1 MSLSGTL
8 SGPLRRKL
16 LLRSFFLQGS
26 WNFEQ
31 MQGLGALFVL
41 SPLLRN
47 LYQGEKLH
55 QACAR
60 HLSYFNTHPFIA
72 PMILSG
78 VAQLE
83 INSAAAEDVDEYRQL
98 LMAPCAAMGDAFF
111 WGGVRPFAAV
121 LAMFFALHGSLLAPV
136 VLLVV
141 FNVPHL
147 LVRVV
152 GFAKGFALGE
162 EVVDFLARCRLPDL
176 AIRLKQGTLI
186 LLGILCAELTY
197 STLSVSRLSSD
208 WGWVIVPAV
217 FALGWLARQRL
228 SPLLLTLLLVAVI
241 LALPGFTDILE
252 RFIL

>member
-1 MSLSGTL
+1 MIATGTL
-8 SGPLRRKL
+8 SAPIRRRL
-16 LLRSFFLQGS
+16 FFRSFLLQAS

-31 MQGLGALFVL
+31 MQGLGALYVL

-47 LYQGEKLH
+47 LYQGAELQ

-60 HLSYFNTHPFIA
+60 HLSYFNTHPFVA
-72 PMILSG
+72 PLILSG
-78 VAQLE
+78 MAQLE
-83 INSAAAEDVDEYRQL
+83 ANGAEAEEVDEFRQL

-111 WGGVRPFAAV
+111 WGGVRPLAAV
-121 LAMFFALHGSLLAPV
+121 LAMFFAIHGSLLAPV

-141 FNVPHL
+141 FNIPHL

-152 GFAKGFALGE
+152 GFAKGCELAEG
-162 EVVDFLARCRLPDL
+162 VVDFLARCRLPDL

-197 STLSVSRLSSD
+197 STLNFARLPWN

-217 FALGWLARQRL
+217 FVLGWLARQRL
-228 SPLLLTLLLVAVI
+228 SPLLLALLLAAAI
-241 LALPGFTDILE
+241 LALPGLY
-252 RFIL
+252 

>member
-1 MSLSGTL
+1 MIVTGTL
-8 SGPLRRKL
+8 SGPIRRTL
-16 LLRSFFLQGS
+16 LLRSFLLQAS

-31 MQGLGALFVL
+31 MQGLGALFIL
-41 SPLLRN
+41 SPLLRK
-47 LYQGEKLH
+47 LYQGEKLQ

-60 HLSYFNTHPFIA
+60 HLSYFNTHPFVA
-72 PMILSG
+72 PLILSG

-83 INSAAAEDVDEYRQL
+83 ANGAAAEEVDEFRQL

-136 VLLVV
+136 ILLII

-152 GFAKGFALGE
+152 GFSKGCDLGE

-176 AIRLKQGTLI
+176 AIHLKQGTLI

-197 STLSVSRLSSD
+197 STMNVARLPWN
-208 WGWVIVPAV
+208 WGWVVVPVV
-217 FALGWLARQRL
+217 FFLGWLARQRL
-228 SPLLLTLLLVAVI
+228 SPLLLALLLVAVI
-241 LALPGFTDILE
+241 LALPGSY
-252 RFIL
+252 